1 MRCNDLYNKIL
12 NIYDNGYIQ
21 KNIITQCST
30 ASDGDFFVIND
41 NKKKVSLAV
50 SFDKSYKKN
59 EEIYA
64 EFIKVDRMIAWNL
77 KMYEVNSNEKKLILL
92 LTMILKGK
100 HYNTKDKKFFSENMI
115 PLFVGSN
122 FERMQKK
129 YL

>member
-12 NIYDNGYIQ
+12 NIHDNGYIQ

-77 KMYEVNSNEKKLILL
+77 KMYEANSDEKKLILL

-122 FERMQKK
+122 FEKMQKK

>member
-1 MRCNDLYNKIL
+1 MDCDTHVMRNQHECK
-12 NIYDNGYIQ
+12 G
-21 KNIITQCST
+21 
-30 ASDGDFFVIND
+30 
-41 NKKKVSLAV
+41 
-50 SFDKSYKKN
+50 YKKN
-59 EEIYA
+59 AEIYA

-77 KMYEVNSNEKKLILL
+77 KMYEVNSDEKKLILL
-92 LTMILKGK
+92 LTMILKGR